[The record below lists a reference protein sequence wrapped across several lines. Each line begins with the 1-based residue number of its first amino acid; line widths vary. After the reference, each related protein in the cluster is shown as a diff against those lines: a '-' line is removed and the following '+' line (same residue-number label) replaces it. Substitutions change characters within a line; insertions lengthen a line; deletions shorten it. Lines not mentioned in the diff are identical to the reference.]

1 MNPSKLSPLPLVLT
15 LTAVT
20 LAGCSFSKSS
30 ESSSDSSKS
39 VFDMTSSPFKSS
51 SSSDS
56 SASDQEKFEND
67 VADYTNEFV
76 TSSIGTL
83 DNFRE
88 HLSEIAQ
95 DHGVTN
101 WEGDR
106 TTYLG
111 IGRGLKKAK
120 LGKPQV
126 SAFTESLSG
135 NDPMKKQAI
144 EDGLK
149 K

>member
-1 MNPSKLSPLPLVLT
+1 MNQLKLLT
-15 LTAVT
+15 LPVLFA
-20 LAGCSFSKSS
+20 LAAASMVGCSFSKSS

-39 VFDMTSSPFKSS
+39 LFDSASSPFKSS
-51 SSSDS
+51 SDS
-56 SASDQEKFEND
+56 SGDENEAYEND
-67 VADYTNEFV
+67 VADFTAEFV
-76 TSSIGTL
+76 VSSTGTL
-83 DNFRE
+83 DDFRE
-88 HLSEIAQ
+88 HVGELAK
-95 DHGVTN
+95 DHGITN
-101 WEGDR
+101 WESDR
-106 TTYLG
+106 YTYVG
-111 IGRGLKKAK
+111 VGRGLKKAK